1 MCLGAQAKAAN
12 VTARRNYKY
21 QNQKRE
27 REWMQELNMA
37 GVERIQYDQGI
48 NNTNLGSAC
57 NNQGRFK
64 IDKIPVGSYT
74 VTVSMIGYSSSS
86 KANVNIYSQN
96 INEENV

>member
-12 VTARRNYKY
+12 ETARRQYKY

-48 NNTNLGSAC
+48 NNTNLG
-57 NNQGRFK
+57 
-64 IDKIPVGSYT
+64 
-74 VTVSMIGYSSSS
+74 
-86 KANVNIYSQN
+86 
-96 INEENV
+96 